1 MARALA
7 SGSAEDAK
15 AAGNEYYKAGRFADA
30 LQLYDRA
37 VALAPARAHYRANR
51 AAALSALNRVADAV
65 ADCEEAVRLDGSY
78 ARGRQRLSGLYLRLG
93 RVEDARAQMAEMAE
107 GEAAEERARVER
119 VERCVAR
126 CEQSVRAGDWQGA
139 VVEADGALR
148 DGADLAPQLW
158 LWRARSCRHL
168 ARLSEAEAALTS
180 ARGALTALR
189 ASVAGEGAGGGRGRA
204 VRAVEGDV
212 VDEDVRLS
220 LLLGRLMW
228 ASLQGELL
236 CPNICTT
243 APHHLYPPSLPC
255 ACPLPPRCR
264 FDLAVA
270 RAEQGAKLFPDH
282 PALPALLAT
291 ARQLAAARTG
301 GNELF
306 KVGDAAGAAE
316 AYSRGIVAGG
326 EGNPVLLCNRAAC
339 RMQQRRWHDALVDC
353 QRALAAHPA
362 YCKALLR
369 QATCHSQL
377 QQWEAAHRD
386 YLQLRQL
393 MPNDADVAKALADV
407 EAKLNKAG
415 MPGSSGADG
424 KRGGSAAGGG
434 GGSSGRVVAVRTDSE
449 FRGAVTSMG
458 AFLDSRAML
467 LCSSATFAGLV
478 VVAFSAAWC
487 GPCRQAAPL
496 FERLSAAHP
505 TVKFLKVDIDVLPEV
520 AAREGV
526 QSVPTFK
533 VWKHG
538 ARATE
543 VVGAQLPQLDAAI
556 RSALKSLSHG
566 F

>member
-1 MARALA
+1 
-7 SGSAEDAK
+7 
-15 AAGNEYYKAGRFADA
+15 F
-30 LQLYDRA
+30 
-37 VALAPARAHYRANR
+37 
-51 AAALSALNRVADAV
+51 
-65 ADCEEAVRLDGSY
+65 
-78 ARGRQRLSGLYLRLG
+78 
-93 RVEDARAQMAEMAE
+93 
-107 GEAAEERARVER
+107 
-119 VERCVAR
+119 
-126 CEQSVRAGDWQGA
+126 
-139 VVEADGALR
+139 
-148 DGADLAPQLW
+148 
-158 LWRARSCRHL
+158 
-168 ARLSEAEAALTS
+168 
-180 ARGALTALR
+180 
-189 ASVAGEGAGGGRGRA
+189 
-204 VRAVEGDV
+204 DV
-212 VDEDVRLS
+212 
-220 LLLGRLMW
+220 
-228 ASLQGELL
+228 
-236 CPNICTT
+236 
-243 APHHLYPPSLPC
+243 
-255 ACPLPPRCR
+255 
-264 FDLAVA
+264 AVA

-282 PALPALLAT
+282 PALPALLAS
-291 ARQLAAARTG
+291 ARQLAAARTA

-306 KVGDAAGAAE
+306 KAGDAAGAAE
-316 AYSRGIVAGG
+316 AYSRGIAVGG

-339 RMQQRRWHDALVDC
+339 RMQQRRWHDALLDC

-377 QQWEAAHRD
+377 QQWEAAYRE

-424 KRGGSAAGGG
+424 RRGGSAAGGG
-434 GGSSGRVVAVRTDSE
+434 VGSSGRVVAVRTDSE

-458 AFLDSRAML
+458 
-467 LCSSATFAGLV
+467 LV
-478 VVAFSAAWC
+478 VVAFTAAWC

-538 ARATE
+538 ARVTE

>member
-1 MARALA
+1 M
-7 SGSAEDAK
+7 
-15 AAGNEYYKAGRFADA
+15 
-30 LQLYDRA
+30 
-37 VALAPARAHYRANR
+37 
-51 AAALSALNRVADAV
+51 
-65 ADCEEAVRLDGSY
+65 
-78 ARGRQRLSGLYLRLG
+78 
-93 RVEDARAQMAEMAE
+93 
-107 GEAAEERARVER
+107 
-119 VERCVAR
+119 
-126 CEQSVRAGDWQGA
+126 
-139 VVEADGALR
+139 
-148 DGADLAPQLW
+148 
-158 LWRARSCRHL
+158 
-168 ARLSEAEAALTS
+168 
-180 ARGALTALR
+180 
-189 ASVAGEGAGGGRGRA
+189 
-204 VRAVEGDV
+204 

-220 LLLGRLMW
+220 LLLG
-228 ASLQGELL
+228 
-236 CPNICTT
+236 
-243 APHHLYPPSLPC
+243 
-255 ACPLPPRCR
+255 R

-306 KVGDAAGAAE
+306 KAGDAAGAAE
-316 AYSRGIVAGG
+316 AYSRGIAAGG

-369 QATCHSQL
+369 QATCHTQL

-424 KRGGSAAGGG
+424 RRGGSVTGGG

-458 AFLDSRAML
+458 L
-467 LCSSATFAGLV
+467 L

-505 TVKFLKVDIDVLPEV
+505 TVKFLKVRQV
-520 AAREGV
+520 AQGD
-526 QSVPTFK
+526 S
-533 VWKHG
+533 
-538 ARATE
+538 
-543 VVGAQLPQLDAAI
+543 
-556 RSALKSLSHG
+556 
-566 F
+566 

>member
-1 MARALA
+1 MRAAAGSAASPHAPSPSRSPPHPSAASMARALA

-37 VALAPARAHYRANR
+37 VALAPTRAHYRANR

-93 RVEDARAQMAEMAE
+93 RVEDARAQLADMAE
-107 GEAAEERARVER
+107 GEAAEEWARLER
-119 VERCVAR
+119 VEGCVAR

-220 LLLGRLMW
+220 LLLGR
-228 ASLQGELL
+228 
-236 CPNICTT
+236 
-243 APHHLYPPSLPC
+243 
-255 ACPLPPRCR
+255 

-306 KVGDAAGAAE
+306 KAGDAAGAAE
-316 AYSRGIVAGG
+316 AYSRGIAAGG

-386 YLQLRQL
+386 YLQLRHL

-458 AFLDSRAML
+458 
-467 LCSSATFAGLV
+467 LV

-505 TVKFLKVDIDVLPEV
+505 TVKSLKVDIDVLPEV

>member
-1 MARALA
+1 MATYGGRSRPSIPAFTAPRSSAAPRASPRPPSPPRYTHA
-7 SGSAEDAK
+7 SAQSANSAEDAK

-220 LLLGRLMW
+220 LLLG
-228 ASLQGELL
+228 
-236 CPNICTT
+236 
-243 APHHLYPPSLPC
+243 
-255 ACPLPPRCR
+255 R